1 MLALRPHLYLSV
13 LLAALALQA
22 GATEGVQVVA
32 GVAYLHERKIVHRD
46 IKDENIILDLSFNVK
61 IIDFGSVC
69 SGHYSHYYDHAC

>member
-1 MLALRPHLYLSV
+1 MML
-13 LLAALALQA
+13 
-22 GATEGVQVVA
+22 QVVA

-69 SGHYSHYYDHAC
+69 SGHYSYYYAHAC